1 MRKASIIFAGIVT
14 ILLAL
19 TFLPPFVIYL
29 FGCYQIGSWVGDFFR
44 QKIDE
49 EEEE

>member
-1 MRKASIIFAGIVT
+1 MRKASIIFAGFVT

-29 FGCYQIGSWVGDFFR
+29 FGCYQIGSWIGSFFGN
-44 QKIDE
+44 KIDE
-49 EEEE
+49 TEEL